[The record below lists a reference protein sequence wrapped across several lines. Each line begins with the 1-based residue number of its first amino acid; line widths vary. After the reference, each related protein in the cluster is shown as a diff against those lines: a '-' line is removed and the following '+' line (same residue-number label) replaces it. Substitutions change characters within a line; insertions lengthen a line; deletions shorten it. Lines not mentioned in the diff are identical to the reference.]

1 MQGTELW
8 PTDLSTRNTGECPNA
23 DAEYTLAA
31 ILADDPPTRYFLS
44 VRAMDGIL
52 SRASRRGKQLPELL
66 VTAIAGMKEWW
77 RQNPLGGGYDPA
89 YTMKIRSGCE
99 GGGKGP
105 LVQNDLSATLAT
117 HQDQTVFA
125 PKVCGFIYKQGA
137 KAGNI
142 GAGEVEPTMKTDR
155 PPAAAYANGAETVAR
170 TLTARAD
177 GSPMLD
183 RGPNL
188 IVQKGNSNE
197 KDYCD

>member
-1 MQGTELW
+1 MVVDVL
-8 PTDLSTRNTGECPNA
+8 C
-23 DAEYTLAA
+23 
-31 ILADDPPTRYFLS
+31 
-44 VRAMDGIL
+44 
-52 SRASRRGKQLPELL
+52 RASTQGGAESQMN
-66 VTAIAGMKEWW
+66 TATTLTTDHDRTIIAHKSEAVALQGNIIAGIAGDGYRWHERMVAAKSA
-77 RQNPLGGGYDPA
+77 GGGYDHA

-125 PKVCGFIYKQGA
+125 PKAEGFLYKAGA
-137 KAGNI
+137 KAGSV
-142 GAGEVEPTMKTDR
+142 GAGKVAPTLKTDCA
-155 PPAAAYANGAETVAR
+155 PGVAYANGGETTAR
-170 TLTARAD
+170 TLTARFD

-188 IVQKGNSNE
+188 IVQKENGNE

>member
-1 MQGTELW
+1 
-8 PTDLSTRNTGECPNA
+8 
-23 DAEYTLAA
+23 
-31 ILADDPPTRYFLS
+31 
-44 VRAMDGIL
+44 
-52 SRASRRGKQLPELL
+52 
-66 VTAIAGMKEWW
+66 
-77 RQNPLGGGYDPA
+77 
-89 YTMKIRSGCE
+89 MKIRSGCE

>member
-1 MQGTELW
+1 
-8 PTDLSTRNTGECPNA
+8 
-23 DAEYTLAA
+23 
-31 ILADDPPTRYFLS
+31 
-44 VRAMDGIL
+44 
-52 SRASRRGKQLPELL
+52 
-66 VTAIAGMKEWW
+66 
-77 RQNPLGGGYDPA
+77 
-89 YTMKIRSGCE
+89 MKIRSGCE

-142 GAGEVEPTMKTDR
+142 GAGEVAPTMKTDQ

-188 IVQKGNSNE
+188 IVQKGNGNE

>member
-1 MQGTELW
+1 
-8 PTDLSTRNTGECPNA
+8 
-23 DAEYTLAA
+23 
-31 ILADDPPTRYFLS
+31 
-44 VRAMDGIL
+44 
-52 SRASRRGKQLPELL
+52 
-66 VTAIAGMKEWW
+66 
-77 RQNPLGGGYDPA
+77 
-89 YTMKIRSGCE
+89 MKIRSGCE

-125 PKVCGFIYKQGA
+125 PK
-137 KAGNI
+137 
-142 GAGEVEPTMKTDR
+142 
-155 PPAAAYANGAETVAR
+155 AYANGDEETAR

>member
-1 MQGTELW
+1 
-8 PTDLSTRNTGECPNA
+8 
-23 DAEYTLAA
+23 
-31 ILADDPPTRYFLS
+31 
-44 VRAMDGIL
+44 MDGIL
-52 SRASRRGKQLPELL
+52 SRASRRGKQLQELL

-77 RQNPLGGGYDPA
+77 RQNPLGGYDPA

-142 GAGEVEPTMKTDR
+142 GAGEVAPTMKTDQ

-183 RGPNL
+183 RGTNVIL
-188 IVQKGNSNE
+188 QKGSADE
-197 KDYCD
+197 Q